1 MAQLQTK
8 KPRSC
13 SITGGGDYQYS
24 WQNAEIEPYT
34 GEFHSSLV
42 LSGSNTANIGQAKLR
57 IDGQEVGNVY
67 IDSIA
72 DFFRPQF
79 TLTGTLADWGVTA
92 EQLKSGNV
100 GFSFKFK
107 IIDKFSGST
116 WLTDEVALD
125 GFDLSTLNS
134 DIVPKKISFD
144 FDGDVRPIGGGSH
157 LMQIASVHLVLEA
170 DVTYRFN
177 ITNEIKMMAT
187 LSQKQPSNK
196 AAEVIYSAYLKDGT
210 YLGQINTV
218 TSTPSIQS
226 EVNSLHSHMTMKLAQ
241 NDATTRSVVTEI
253 MTEINENMLTELGYK
268 IVGSMTTPVGL
279 GSGTN
284 IDTNVNISA
293 SVRYGEYL
301 PWLTEDGKTIITED
315 AKIIVVADGHPE
327 GRSLFN
333 GYISQ
338 WELSAGSTDS
348 QVTATVLSHSQEL
361 NHIYLQT
368 EAEVAY
374 QHKPYGLAT
383 LGFGSTRWGYCN
395 EIIQTVQV
403 TGGSKTV
410 AGIELY
416 SVYAPGFR
424 QDFISGNM
432 TTIYAELLSYSNDIN
447 KGTLEA
453 GGTAVISV
461 GGGMYE
467 KLFIPFDKSVRMT
480 SGKRF
485 IIKLSA
491 RGGSRYE
498 NNFPYP
504 AELLVD
510 RRGRFTTG
518 QGLQHNNYQN
528 NPFWQD
534 FGWDLAFSLYENPGD
549 YKRAFYSQDPSDIL
563 RELIDFAQKQG
574 ARCRYTESSIENT
587 NTKVTIR
594 FNDVTTITEAIAAVF
609 KSMPADWHYYYDYAE
624 NIVHAHPRPTT
635 VKRKLQ
641 RGKNVI
647 GTPKLVK
654 TIEELVN
661 DVIFIGGEKADGKTL
676 VVAGR
681 DDRSIAE
688 IRRGFKKLSDSRYKD
703 ETSAKLVVEGEIQRG
718 SKPVFSGEATFASP
732 KYEALDIHLGE
743 LTQYQGFSA
752 TMDAPEMQ
760 IVAITQ
766 KLETAELKFN
776 ILRPRLSKRIQD
788 LKRNMDN
795 RERESE

>member
-8 KPRSC
+8 KPRSY
-13 SITGGGDYQYS
+13 SITGGGDYFYT
-24 WQNAEIEPYT
+24 WQNAEIEPET
-34 GEFHSSLV
+34 GELHLSLI
-42 LSGSNTANIGQAKLR
+42 LPGGNFANIKEARLR
-57 IDGQEVGNVY
+57 VDGQEIGNVY
-67 IDSIA
+67 VDSITN
-72 DFFRPQF
+72 FSSPQF
-79 TLTGTLADWGVTA
+79 TLAGTMDEWGVTT
-92 EQLKSGNV
+92 EQLKTSNV

-107 IIDKFSGST
+107 IGDELLGST
-116 WLTDEVALD
+116 STTDGVTID
-125 GFDLSTLNS
+125 GFDLSALNS
-134 DIVPKKISFD
+134 DIATKKILLI
-144 FDGDVRPIGGGSH
+144 FDGDTKPIGGGSQ
-157 LMQIASVHLVLEA
+157 LMQITSIRLGIEA
-170 DVTYRFN
+170 DITHRFN

-210 YLGQINTV
+210 YLGQIDTV
-218 TSTPSIQS
+218 TSTPAIQS

-268 IVGSMTTPVGL
+268 IVGSITTPAGL

-284 IDTNVNISA
+284 IDTNVSISA

-315 AKIIVVADGHPE
+315 ARIIVVTDGYPE
-327 GRSLFN
+327 GRSLFS

-338 WELSAGSTDS
+338 WEISAGNTDS

-361 NHIYLQT
+361 NNIYLQT

-383 LGFGSTRWGYCN
+383 LGFGSRQWGYCN
-395 EIIQTVQV
+395 EIIQTIQV
-403 TGGSKTV
+403 TTGSKTV

-416 SVYAPGFR
+416 SVSSPGFR
-424 QDFISGNM
+424 QDFLSGNM
-432 TTIYAELLSYSNDIN
+432 TTLYAQLISYSGDIN
-447 KGTLEA
+447 TGVVEA
-453 GGTAVISV
+453 SGAVVIPV
-461 GGGMYE
+461 AGDIYE

-498 NNFPYP
+498 NSFPYP
-504 AELLVD
+504 VEMLVD

-518 QGLQHNNYQN
+518 QGLQHNNYHD

-534 FGWDLAFSLYENPGD
+534 FGWDLAFSLYESPGD

-587 NTKVTIR
+587 DTKVTIR
-594 FNDVTTITEAIAAVF
+594 FNDVTTISEAIAAVF

-703 ETSAKLVVEGEIQRG
+703 ETSVKLVVEGEIQRG

>member
-8 KPRSC
+8 KPRSY
-13 SITGGGDYQYS
+13 SITGGGDYFYT
-24 WQNAEIEPYT
+24 WQNTEIEPET
-34 GEFHSSLV
+34 GEFHSSLI
-42 LSGSNTANIGQAKLR
+42 LPGGNFANIEEARLR
-57 IDGQEVGNVY
+57 INGREIGNVY
-67 IDSIA
+67 VDNIA
-72 DFFRPQF
+72 NFSRPQF
-79 TLTGTLADWGVTA
+79 TLAGTIDEWGVTP
-92 EQLKSGNV
+92 EQLKNSNV
-100 GFSFKFK
+100 GFSFRFK
-107 IIDKFSGST
+107 IEDELLGNTRI
-116 WLTDEVALD
+116 TDGVIID
-125 GFDLSTLNS
+125 GFDLSALDS
-134 DIVPKKISFD
+134 DIAIKKISFI
-144 FDGDVRPIGGGSH
+144 FDGDAKPIGGGSQ
-157 LMQIASVHLVLEA
+157 LMQITNIRLGVEA
-170 DVTYRFN
+170 DITHRFN

-210 YLGQINTV
+210 YLGQIDTV
-218 TSTPSIQS
+218 TSTPAIQS

-268 IVGSMTTPVGL
+268 IVGSMTTPAGL

-284 IDTNVNISA
+284 IDTNINISA

-315 AKIIVVADGHPE
+315 ARIIVVTDGYPE
-327 GRSLFN
+327 GRSLFS

-338 WELSAGSTDS
+338 WEISAGNTDS

-361 NHIYLQT
+361 NNIYLQT

-383 LGFGSTRWGYCN
+383 LGFGSRQWGYCN
-395 EIIQTVQV
+395 EIIQTIQV
-403 TGGSKTV
+403 TTGSRTV
-410 AGIELY
+410 AGVELY
-416 SVYAPGFR
+416 SVSSPGFR
-424 QDFISGNM
+424 QDFLSGNM
-432 TTIYAELLSYSNDIN
+432 TTLYAQLISYSGDIN
-447 KGTLEA
+447 TGVVEASGAAVIPVA
-453 GGTAVISV
+453 GGI
-461 GGGMYE
+461 YE

-498 NNFPYP
+498 NIFPYP
-504 AELLVD
+504 VELLVD

-518 QGLQHNNYQN
+518 QGLQHNNYHD

-534 FGWDLAFSLYENPGD
+534 FGWDLAFSLYESPGD

-587 NTKVTIR
+587 DTKVTIR
-594 FNDVTTITEAIAAVF
+594 FNDVTTISEAIAAVF